1 MEIEATAPRRGI
13 VVALAAFALLV
24 VALTLSPM
32 SNNDI
37 FLHLRTGQIVLDS
50 GAPPHLDDYSA
61 LARGR
66 PFIAHEWLAGVVFDL
81 TERLGG
87 LAGLVLLKVV
97 VALAMAGALYAAA
110 RTLGA
115 PPLLALPLLALVMVL
130 AAARIMERPHIFSYL
145 LTSIYLLLLARYRRG
160 GARRAPLWPFLPL
173 QIAWANL
180 HGAFLLGP
188 LIVILAAAGLALDWL
203 AARLASRG
211 RTARDPSRQPDGDR
225 RLRDAGHLGLLAC
238 SLLAVCL
245 VNPYG
250 VALLTFPFQLTAS
263 SFMREIYEWQ
273 PPFGSDFASTYMVI
287 EYLVLGAIGIGVL
300 VGAAVRSARGADR
313 SPEGVFTLLLFAVLG
328 ALSLRMQRN
337 VTDFAL
343 GTYPGVAATGA
354 WLRLGGR
361 DRSRSNASAVALALV
376 FLSLA
381 AWFVVNGYPFR
392 PASRRPFGFGVGRNI
407 PVAAADYVQARGL
420 EGNVFNSYAAGAYLV
435 YRFHPRVRVAMDSR
449 NDVYG
454 ADLYAAYNRALVD
467 EEALRAMLERIDA
480 SFIFLEWTRTPAT
493 IALARHLGWVMIY
506 FDDTAVVLVRNG
518 GPFAGLADRDGYT
531 VPDPG
536 QYRPATPPPPGLTRA
551 AGASMMLHE
560 ATRAAEAS
568 RGAYVARVMQ
578 IDALLTLGRAAD
590 AAKVEA
596 GILRERPPLPYIY
609 GFLGMLR
616 LAAGDRS
623 AAIERFR
630 RGLALNASDPTSIA
644 GLRLAVAAP

>member
-1 MEIEATAPRRGI
+1 MEVEGTASRRGT

-24 VALTLSPM
+24 VALSLNPI

-37 FLHLRTGQIVLDS
+37 FLHLRTGQLVLDH

-66 PFIAHEWLAGVVFDL
+66 PFIAHEWLAGVVFRL

-87 LAGLVLLKVV
+87 LAGLVLLKVLI
-97 VALAMAGALYAAA
+97 ALAMAGALYAAA

-115 PPLLALPLLALVMVL
+115 PAWLALSLLALVMVL
-130 AAARIMERPHIFSYL
+130 AAARIMERPHLFSYL
-145 LTSIYLLLLARYRRG
+145 LTSTYLLLLARRRRG
-160 GARRAPLWPFLPL
+160 GAWSAPLWPFLPL
-173 QIAWANL
+173 QVLWANL

-188 LIVILAAAGLALDWL
+188 LIVGLAAAGLAVDWL
-203 AARLASRG
+203 AARLAPQG
-211 RTARDPSRQPDGDR
+211 RPARQRPRQDDGDE
-225 RLRDAGHLGLLAC
+225 RLREAGRLGLLAC
-238 SLLAVCL
+238 ALVAACL

-250 VALLTFPFQLTAS
+250 AELLKFPFQLTGS
-263 SFMREIYEWQ
+263 SFMGEIYEWQ
-273 PPFGSDFASTYMVI
+273 PPFGSDFASTYMVL
-287 EYLVLGAIGIGVL
+287 EYVLLAAIGIGVL
-300 VGAAVRSARGADR
+300 VGAAVRAARGSDP
-313 SPEGVFTLLLFAVLG
+313 SPEGAFTLLLFGVLG

-343 GTYPGVAATGA
+343 GTYPGIAATA
-354 WLRLGGR
+354 SWLRVGARG
-361 DRSRSNASAVALALV
+361 RSRSVAGAAALALA

-392 PASRRPFGFGVGRNI
+392 PGSRRPFGFGIGRNI
-407 PVAAADYVQARGL
+407 PVAAADYVQAQGL
-420 EGNVFNSYAAGAYLV
+420 DGNAFNSYAAGAYLV

-467 EEALRAMLERIDA
+467 EGALRAMLERIDA
-480 SFIFLEWTRTPAT
+480 SFIFLEWARTSAT
-493 IALARHLGWVMIY
+493 IAMARHLGWVMIY
-506 FDDTAVVLVRNG
+506 FDDTAVVMVRKA
-518 GPFAGLADRDGYT
+518 GPHAELAARDGYT
-531 VPDPG
+531 VPDPSL
-536 QYRPATPPPPGLTRA
+536 YRPAAPPPPGLTRDA
-551 AGASMMLHE
+551 AATLMLRE
-560 ATRAAEAS
+560 ATRAAEVS

-578 IDALLTLGRAAD
+578 IDALLRLGRGTD

-596 GILRERPPLPYIY
+596 KILAERPPLPYIY

-616 LAAGDRS
+616 LAAGERD

-630 RGLALNASDPTSIA
+630 IGLAQNALDPTSIE
-644 GLRLAVAAP
+644 GLRLAGVTP